1 MKLALA
7 SFLAVLAL
15 STVGWAQPADTFDRL
30 AAKLKEGQGIEV
42 IDAQGRRTS
51 GDVVRVSPSS
61 LTVRTLT
68 IVSGGKV
75 LTDVETFS
83 PTAVRT
89 VRRRDPLWNGGL
101 IGAVVG
107 AGVGALMVANCS
119 NFCFTGPAIALTAG
133 VGSAI
138 GFVADGFYKPALYS
152 RRQTSVAAI
161 TPVIAVDRQGI
172 QIAWRW

>member
-7 SFLAVLAL
+7 TFLAVLSL
-15 STVGWAQPADTFDRL
+15 PTVGWAQPVDTFDRL
-30 AAKLKEGQGIEV
+30 AAKLKEGQGIDV
-42 IDAQGRRTS
+42 IDVQGRRTT
-51 GDVVRVSPSS
+51 GDVVRVSPSY
-61 LTVRTLT
+61 LTVRTLS
-68 IVSGGKV
+68 IVAGGKV
-75 LTDVETFS
+75 LTGVETFS
-83 PTAVRT
+83 VTAVRK

-101 IGAVVG
+101 IGAVTG
-107 AGVGALMVANCS
+107 AGVGALMVASCN

-152 RRQTSVAAI
+152 QRHPAAAAVTPPIAIERRGV
-161 TPVIAVDRQGI
+161 